1 LNERASV
8 RAEAEMR
15 SVQDDAPASLFF
27 LYSEGL
33 ETTDLEALNEGL
45 VGVVR
50 ETMQP
55 AYVSFYGCAPTRPLR
70 ARADGLAAL
79 IQRST

>member
-1 LNERASV
+1 
-8 RAEAEMR
+8 MR
-15 SVQDDAPASLFF
+15 LMQDDAPASLFF

-33 ETTDLEALNEGL
+33 GTDLEALNEGL

-55 AYVSFYGCAPTRPLR
+55 AYVSLWLR
-70 ARADGLAAL
+70 SDKASKDQL
-79 IQRST
+79 TD

>member
-15 SVQDDAPASLFF
+15 PMQDDAPASLFF

-33 ETTDLEALNEGL
+33 GTDLEALNEGL

-55 AYVSFYGCAPTRPLR
+55 A
-70 ARADGLAAL
+70 
-79 IQRST
+79 

>member
-1 LNERASV
+1 
-8 RAEAEMR
+8 
-15 SVQDDAPASLFF
+15 VQDDAPASLFS

-33 ETTDLEALNEGL
+33 ETTDLEALNEAL

-55 AYVSFYGCAPTRPLR
+55 AYVSPCGCAPTRPP
-70 ARADGLAAL
+70 
-79 IQRST
+79 RSS